1 MSNTHYMACKGCEF
15 LLGSE
20 DNFETCPYCKKNVV
34 VMNVYD
40 AEDYRCEDEKGY
52 NYGFPESKEHN
63 PKFYKQLVK
72 EHGYDLK
79 DQEWVEDKYGEWIP
93 KND

>member
-1 MSNTHYMACKGCEF
+1 
-15 LLGSE
+15 
-20 DNFETCPYCKKNVV
+20 
-34 VMNVYD
+34 MNVYD
-40 AEDYRCEDEKGY
+40 ANDYRCEDDEGY